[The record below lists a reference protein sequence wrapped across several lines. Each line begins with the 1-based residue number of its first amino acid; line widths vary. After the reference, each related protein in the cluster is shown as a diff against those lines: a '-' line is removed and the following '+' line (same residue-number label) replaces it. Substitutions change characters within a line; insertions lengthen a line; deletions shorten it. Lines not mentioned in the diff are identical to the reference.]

1 MRRRVTR
8 LTTVLAAVATL
19 VACGGAGTG
28 SPTAAPSQGPVN
40 LTVGVVPVIDVAPL
54 YLGIQKGLFAKQ
66 QLNVTPR
73 VLSTG
78 ATVVAGVVQGD
89 LQVGFSN
96 NTSIVIAAS
105 QRFPL
110 RIVAAGIQAVDGD
123 YAAIFVRRDSPIT
136 SARDLAGKK
145 IAVNGLKNVGSLTVN
160 AALQASRVDIGA
172 IQYVEVPF
180 PQMGASIDQ
189 RNVDAAWEV
198 EPFVTVLK
206 AAGERIVVRP
216 YPLIARDF
224 PVASYFV
231 NSQYV
236 QSNPGVV
243 KRFRT
248 AVDESLTYAQQH
260 PAEARA
266 VLASYIT
273 LAPGLADLVV
283 LPNWNTNVD
292 ANLIGRTADLALQY
306 GYITTKPDIKQLIVP

>member
-1 MRRRVTR
+1 MHRRIAR
-8 LTTVLAAVATL
+8 LITLSAAAATL
-19 VACGGAGTG
+19 VACGGAAGG
-28 SPTAAPSQGPVN
+28 PAAATPSQGPVS
-40 LTVGVVPVIDVAPL
+40 LSVGVVPVIDVAPI

-66 QLNVTPR
+66 QLNVTPK

-89 LQVGFSN
+89 LQIGFAN

-123 YAAIFVRRDSPIT
+123 YAAIFVRRDSPLT

-145 IAVNGLKNVGSLTVN
+145 IAVNGLKNVGPLTVN
-160 AALQASRVDIGA
+160 AALQASGVDISG

-180 PQMGASIDQ
+180 PQMGAALDQ

-198 EPFVTVLK
+198 EPFVTALK
-206 AAGERIVVRP
+206 AAGERILVRP

-231 NSQYV
+231 NTQYL
-236 QSNPGVV
+236 QSSPDIV

-248 AVDESLTYAQQH
+248 AINESLTYAQQH
-260 PAEARA
+260 PAEVRA

-273 LAPGLADLVV
+273 LAPGLAGQVV
-283 LPNWNTNVD
+283 LPNWMTRVD
-292 ANLIGRTADLALQY
+292 ATLIGRTADLALRY
-306 GYITTKPDIKQLIVP
+306 GYITAKPDVKQLIAT